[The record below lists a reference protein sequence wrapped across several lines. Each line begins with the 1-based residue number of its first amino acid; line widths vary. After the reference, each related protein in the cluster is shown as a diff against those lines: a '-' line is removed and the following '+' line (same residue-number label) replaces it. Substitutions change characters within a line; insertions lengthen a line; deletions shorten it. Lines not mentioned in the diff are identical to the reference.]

1 MSDLTLE
8 KFDNEVYLD
17 FNDPTIDRAQKKVIE
32 DTRTHF
38 GEEYDMYI
46 NGEWVKGDSGTF
58 NSINPSNT
66 NEVIGTFQLASTDQ
80 AVGALDA
87 AWEAFETWQYTPA
100 KKRAEYLLKAAD
112 VVKRRRLEMI
122 V

>member
-32 DTRTHF
+32 YTRTHF

-80 AVGALDA
+80 ALGALDA
-87 AWEAFETWQYTPA
+87 AWQAFETWQYTPA
-100 KKRAEYLLKAAD
+100 KKRANITK
-112 VVKRRRLEMI
+112 VGVKKKTT
-122 V
+122 

>member
-1 MSDLTLE
+1 
-8 KFDNEVYLD
+8 
-17 FNDPTIDRAQKKVIE
+17 
-32 DTRTHF
+32 
-38 GEEYDMYI
+38 MYI

-80 AVGALDA
+80 ALGALDA
-87 AWEAFETWQYTPA
+87 AWQAFETWQYTPA

-112 VVKRRRLEMI
+112 VVKEDDLKLMHG
-122 V
+122 